1 MKAFLVQLDNQW
13 QESTAPLRKRWVQ
26 LAPRE
31 RLSVTVL
38 GVCVLLTILVF
49 GIWMPSHR
57 AAEKARMAHDSN
69 RELLLWMK
77 ANADRARSVPS
88 ASGESVLGA
97 VNGAAGTVGLALS
110 RIEPEGDQA
119 VRVWVERGDFNTVAK
134 WLAQLSAS
142 GIVAT
147 EAQVEK
153 QATGGVSGRFTLSR

>member
-26 LAPRE
+26 LAPPE

>member
-13 QESTAPLRKRWVQ
+13 QESTAHLRKRWVQ

>member
-31 RLSVTVL
+31 RLSLLVL
-38 GVCVLLTILVF
+38 GTFVLLAILVF

-57 AAEKARMAHDSN
+57 AAEKARTAHDSN
-69 RELLLWMK
+69 RELLLWMQ

-97 VNGAAGTVGLALS
+97 VNGVAGSVGLALS
-110 RIEPEGDQA
+110 RIEPEGEQS
-119 VRVWVERGDFNTVAK
+119 VRVWVERGDFNTVAR

>member
-77 ANADRARSVPS
+77 ANADRARSAPS

>member
-88 ASGESVLGA
+88 ASGESVLGS

>member
-88 ASGESVLGA
+88 ASGESVLGE

-153 QATGGVSGRFTLSR
+153 QVTGGVSGRFTLSR